1 MLLPQFPSNSQQ
13 DIPFHRI
20 AYEYCSADW
29 DGLHGR
35 LRAVLWGDIFKL
47 SASTVDVY
55 NPDRKYHVKPH

>member
-29 DGLHGR
+29 DGLHGH
-35 LRAVLWGDIFKL
+35 LRAVLWEDIFKL
-47 SASTVDVY
+47 SASAVDVY